1 MLKKIINI
9 IIITMII
16 CSTYTYAVDP
26 IVTNP
31 SDDQGKQES
40 SNSETQNNTSND
52 KTNSEEENTGTGTNE
67 KEINTEDKVQEQ
79 KKEGNTKASS
89 TVSTLNNKTTI
100 KSNDAN
106 LKDLK
111 VDITGMTPDFDEDV
125 TDYYLV
131 TDLSVSTIKVT
142 ATTSDNKAKVTILG
156 NKNLKKGENTINI
169 NVKAEDGTV
178 KKYYIHVTKTDNVE
192 LANAELESLKIEG
205 FNISPNFKSNIYSYN
220 LNINENIEMLTIVA
234 EPQAE
239 NATVEIEGNSN
250 LKEGENLIK
259 INVTAEDGNTIRT
272 YKINTYI
279 SSEIVKIEEED
290 KRPALILIGILSIC
304 IIGLGIFIIIKNRK

>member
-40 SNSETQNNTSND
+40 STSETQNNTSND
-52 KTNSEEENTGTGTNE
+52 KTNSEEKNTSTGTNE
-67 KEINTEDKVQEQ
+67 KETNTEDKVQDQ

-89 TVSTLNNKTTI
+89 TVSTLNNNTTV

-111 VDITGMTPDFDEDV
+111 VDITGMTPDFDENV

-205 FNISPNFKSNIYSYN
+205 FNIYPNFKSNIYNYN
-220 LNINENIEMLTIVA
+220 LNITENIEMLTIVA

-259 INVTAEDGNTIRT
+259 INVTAEDGNTIRI

>member
-16 CSTYTYAVDP
+16 CSSYAYAVDP

-40 SNSETQNNTSND
+40 STSETQNNTSND
-52 KTNSEEENTGTGTNE
+52 KTNSEEKNTSTGTNE
-67 KEINTEDKVQEQ
+67 KETNTEDKVQEQ

-89 TVSTLNNKTTI
+89 TVSTLNNKTTV